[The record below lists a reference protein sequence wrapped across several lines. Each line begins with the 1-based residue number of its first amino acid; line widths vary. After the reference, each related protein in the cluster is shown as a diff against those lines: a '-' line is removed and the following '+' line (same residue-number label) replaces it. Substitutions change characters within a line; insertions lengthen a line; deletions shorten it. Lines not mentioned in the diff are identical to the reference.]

1 MRHILQ
7 MNQPADAYIINQVIA
22 GNKSLFAQLVDRYS
36 AMAFT
41 IAYRILVNREDAEE
55 AVQDA
60 FVKVYEHL
68 GEFRQKSKFSTWLY
82 RIVYNTAISHTRNR
96 KSFLQEMDTLAFQLP
111 DTSSCDGLVYGF
123 TPDEAGELVGKMMAF
138 LPEEDR
144 IIVTLYYLNESNI
157 EEIHTITGISKAN
170 IKVRLFRAR
179 KKIQQCMTRVSDSVS
194 LYSINTQ

>member
-7 MNQPADAYIINQVIA
+7 MNNPADAYIIEQVVA
-22 GNKSLFAQLVDRYS
+22 GNKSLFAQLIDRYS

-41 IAYRILVNREDAEE
+41 IACRILVNREDAEE

-68 GEFRQKSKFSTWLY
+68 GNFRQKSKFSTWLY
-82 RIVYNTAISHTRNR
+82 RIVYNTAVSHARNR
-96 KSFLQEMDTLAFQLP
+96 KPFLQDLDGIAFQMP
-111 DTSSCDGLVYGF
+111 DTSSSDSLVYGF
-123 TPDEAGELVGKMMAF
+123 TPDEASELVGKMMAL

-144 IIVTLYYLNESNI
+144 VIVTLYYLNESGI
-157 EEIHTITGISKAN
+157 DEIHAITGLSKAN

-179 KKIQQCMTRVSDSVS
+179 KKIQECMARVPDTVS
-194 LYSINTQ
+194 LCSINTQ

>member
-7 MNQPADAYIINQVIA
+7 MNNPADAYIIEQVVA
-22 GNKSLFAQLVDRYS
+22 GNKSLFAQLIDRYS

-41 IAYRILVNREDAEE
+41 IACRILDNREDAEE

-68 GEFRQKSKFSTWLY
+68 GNFRQKSKFSTWLY
-82 RIVYNTAISHTRNR
+82 RIVYNTAVSHARSR
-96 KSFLQEMDTLAFQLP
+96 KPFLQDLDGMAFQMP
-111 DTSSCDGLVYGF
+111 DTSSSDGLVYGF
-123 TPDEAGELVGKMMAF
+123 TPVEASELVGKMMAL

-144 IIVTLYYLNESNI
+144 VIVTLYYLHESDI
-157 EEIHTITGISKAN
+157 DEVHTITGLSKAN

-179 KKIQQCMTRVSDSVS
+179 KKIQECMARFPDTVS
-194 LYSINTQ
+194 LCSINTQ